1 MKEKLLKNI
10 LFTVTVIAL
19 AAVFILLLKVF
30 NIWGFLLEVE
40 NKTFDFRQQI
50 ISQYKKAN
58 KDIVILAVDDSSYEY
73 IVSTYGAWPAP
84 RDFWAHISDGIEK
97 ANPKAIAFDLLFV
110 QNFKVFGNSDKILTD
125 TINKNKNIYVSM
137 TFDSRPK
144 EVRKPIDLPQTLETN
159 IVGNSGR

>member
-50 ISQYKKAN
+50 ISQYKKS
-58 KDIVILAVDDSSYEY
+58 K
-73 IVSTYGAWPAP
+73 
-84 RDFWAHISDGIEK
+84 
-97 ANPKAIAFDLLFV
+97 
-110 QNFKVFGNSDKILTD
+110 
-125 TINKNKNIYVSM
+125 
-137 TFDSRPK
+137 
-144 EVRKPIDLPQTLETN
+144 
-159 IVGNSGR
+159 

>member
-97 ANPKAIAFDLLFV
+97 ANPKAIAFDHRKGTICKGSTLFASQFSFCGV
-110 QNFKVFGNSDKILTD
+110 QATED
-125 TINKNKNIYVSM
+125 TVKTGCFV
-137 TFDSRPK
+137 
-144 EVRKPIDLPQTLETN
+144 
-159 IVGNSGR
+159 